1 MADKKISALTGAT
14 TPLAGTEVLPIVQGG
29 STVKVSIA
37 DVTAGRAVTA
47 LSVVNGLGA
56 VGTPSYT
63 FSGDLNTGIWS
74 PAADTLAFSEGGVEA
89 MRITSESN
97 IGIGTTAPVDYSVF
111 GYGPT
116 VEARGARGGS
126 FVTSSSDAAVR
137 GVLAV
142 DSSAAVFYMKTV
154 TNNALAF
161 GVNDTEYWRV
171 NTSGNLAP
179 SVAGKGI
186 DFSANTHAAGMTSE
200 LLTWYEEGNWTPT
213 FTFGTP
219 GDLNIVYS
227 SQVGKYTRIG
237 RTVHVEMTLAT
248 STFTHTTAAGNAT
261 INGLPF
267 TIGGTDATTLTGACG
282 GYVNVTYPILGVQLF
297 PTVSSIFLVKGGPG
311 AGAPTTFVDFP
322 SGGTLYITF
331 QATYII

>member
-1 MADKKISALTGAT
+1 MADKKISQLTAAS
-14 TPLAGTEVLPIVQGG
+14 TPVAGTEVFPIVQSG
-29 STVKVSIA
+29 STVKATIDDLFDRQSNFLTVFGANRATTTYGNLHVASTSNAAAYNGGTLSFGGKSVATGNQYVFGGFKFMSDPASGTGWDTYATMSLTNADSSVSEKISFKNNG
-37 DVTAGRAVTA
+37 DLTA
-47 LSVVNGLGA
+47 LSGNVV
-56 VGTPSYT
+56 
-63 FSGDLNTGIWS
+63 
-74 PAADTLAFSEGGVEA
+74 
-89 MRITSESN
+89 
-97 IGIGTTAPVDYSVF
+97 IGT
-111 GYGPT
+111 
-116 VEARGARGGS
+116 
-126 FVTSSSDAAVR
+126 
-137 GVLAV
+137 
-142 DSSAAVFYMKTV
+142 
-154 TNNALAF
+154 
-161 GVNDTEYWRV
+161 
-171 NTSGNLAP
+171 
-179 SVAGKGI
+179 AGKGI

-282 GYVNVTYPILGVQLF
+282 GYVNATFPILGMQLF

>member
-1 MADKKISALTGAT
+1 MADKKISALTAAS

-37 DVTAGRAVTA
+37 NVTAGRAVSTGA
-47 LSVVNGLGA
+47 LSVATADITLDNAYALKGKLVAGSA
-56 VGTPSYT
+56 VGMIKRNSADEVAIDEDGYGAKIG
-63 FSGDLNTGIWS
+63 FGGRYNFAGGGDFTV
-74 PAADTLAFSEGGVEA
+74 GVG
-89 MRITSESN
+89 N
-97 IGIGTTAPVDYSVF
+97 VVIGT
-111 GYGPT
+111 
-116 VEARGARGGS
+116 
-126 FVTSSSDAAVR
+126 AA
-137 GVLAV
+137 
-142 DSSAAVFYMKTV
+142 
-154 TNNALAF
+154 
-161 GVNDTEYWRV
+161 
-171 NTSGNLAP
+171 
-179 SVAGKGI
+179 KGI

-213 FTFGTP
+213 FTFGTL

>member
-89 MRITSESN
+89 MRITSAAN

-116 VEARGARGGS
+116 VEARGGRGGS

-154 TNNALAF
+154 TNNALSF
-161 GVNDTEYWRV
+161 GVNDVEYWRV

-200 LLTWYEEGNWTPT
+200 LLNDYEEGT
-213 FTFGTP
+213 FTPVIAGSSSAGTANYVAQA
-219 GDLNIVYS
+219 GS
-227 SQVGKYTRIG
+227 YTKIG
-237 RTVHVEMTLAT
+237 RTVYFQVYLSWDSGTGTGDLYV
-248 STFTHTTAAGNAT
+248 S
-261 INGLPF
+261 GLPF
-267 TIGGTDATTLTGACG
+267 LSSGAPYGVASTAYQLNSALSALSYSTG
-282 GYVNVTYPILGVQLF
+282 GYVLSSNTSVRMMQSTIAGGG
-297 PTVSSIFLVKGGPG
+297 VSSIPYDA
-311 AGAPTTFVDFP
+311 AGEFMMSGSYFV
-322 SGGTLYITF
+322 
-331 QATYII
+331 

>member
-47 LSVVNGLGA
+47 SSIVNGLGA

-97 IGIGTTAPVDYSVF
+97 IGFGTTAPVDYSVF

-116 VEARGARGGS
+116 VEARGGRGGS

-154 TNNALAF
+154 TNNALSF
-161 GVNDTEYWRV
+161 GVNDVEYWRV

-200 LLTWYEEGNWTPT
+200 LLNWYEEGAWTPNQGAGLT
-213 FTFGTP
+213 VVGSFSSTGT
-219 GDLNIVYS
+219 
-227 SQVGKYTRIG
+227 YTRIG
-237 RTVHVEMTLAT
+237 RQVTVRGTLTGSTSVACAAVGIMSSNLPFASATDTPGNYFNGTVTAGGQIDASSNSTFAVGAIPAT
-248 STFTHTTAAGNAT
+248 STIYFS
-261 INGLPF
+261 
-267 TIGGTDATTLTGACG
+267 
-282 GYVNVTYPILGVQLF
+282 VTY
-297 PTVSSIFLVKGGPG
+297 
-311 AGAPTTFVDFP
+311 FV
-322 SGGTLYITF
+322 
-331 QATYII
+331 

>member
-47 LSVVNGLGA
+47 SSVVNGLGA

-89 MRITSESN
+89 MRITSAAN

-154 TNNALAF
+154 TNNALSF

-200 LLTWYEEGNWTPT
+200 LLNDYEEGT
-213 FTFGTP
+213 FTPVLSSSGTAP
-219 GDLNIVYS
+219 TVTSYSTQYGRYTKIGNRVLVTVAIRATMTSAGTGYPVITGMPYAAAGTCNNGPAWGLATILNI
-227 SQVGKYTRIG
+227 G
-237 RTVHVEMTLAT
+237 
-248 STFTHTTAAGNAT
+248 
-261 INGLPF
+261 INGSF
-267 TIGGTDATTLTGACG
+267 ISGTTIQLSSSS
-282 GYVNVTYPILGVQLF
+282 YSIVNDYCCF
-297 PTVSSIFLVKGGPG
+297 SIM
-311 AGAPTTFVDFP
+311 
-322 SGGTLYITF
+322 YEI
-331 QATYII
+331 